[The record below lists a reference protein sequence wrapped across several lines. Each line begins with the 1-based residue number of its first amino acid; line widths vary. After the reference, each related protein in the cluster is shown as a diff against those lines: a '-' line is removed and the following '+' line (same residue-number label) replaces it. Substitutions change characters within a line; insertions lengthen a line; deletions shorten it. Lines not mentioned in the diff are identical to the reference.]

1 MDLSAPETGRFGTA
15 FDRLGIERAWTR
27 TRGGQVVI
35 GIVDRGVQA
44 DHPLLGPNIRREPA
58 HAQFATGEHEIPG
71 THAAGVAAGRACGAA
86 KFAGVAPEARIL
98 PVRIGSG
105 ASAGLLPDLA
115 HAIEYAAEMGA
126 SIINVAHRSDLSSP
140 AAMRAIQYA
149 AARNVLVVCAAG
161 ATPQTPPRK
170 DANFAPNL
178 ITVAPVGERG
188 ESPNYSPP
196 ADIAAPAF
204 ARVPQWRGSGHVTV
218 RDDALGAPYVS
229 GCAALVKAQNP
240 GWGYHELKEHM
251 LASAALLPDLEHA
264 SSGGRA
270 LSVANAVL
278 GPLDLVSEPNLRW
291 SSLSDAVVRWT
302 LRYRSAYCAQV
313 SVLYRPAG
321 DEHWREL
328 AAGRAG
334 NLKLVVPAEAMRR
347 SAGTMRLACRGSNFY
362 SEEMALTIE

>member
-1 MDLSAPETGRFGTA
+1 MDLSAAEIGRFGTA

-44 DHPLLGPNIRREPA
+44 DHPLLGPNIRREHAHSHPA
-58 HAQFATGEHEIPG
+58 PGEHEIPG
-71 THAAGVAAGRACGAA
+71 THAAGVAAGRACDVE

-105 ASAGLLPDLA
+105 AGAQAPDLA

-126 SIINVAHRSDLSSP
+126 SIINVPSGSDLSLP
-140 AAMRAIQYA
+140 ATMRAIQYA
-149 AARNVLVVCAAG
+149 AARNVLVVCAAP
-161 ATPQTPPRK
+161 AAPQTRPRK
-170 DANFAPNL
+170 DDALVPNL
-178 ITVAPVGERG
+178 ITVASVGEHG
-188 ESPNYSPP
+188 GSPNYSPT

-204 ARVPQWRGSGHVTV
+204 ARVPQWRGSGHVSV
-218 RDDALGAPYVS
+218 HDEGLGAPYVS

-240 GWGYHELKEHM
+240 GWGYHELKEHL
-251 LASAALLPDLEHA
+251 LASAARFPDLEHA
-264 SSGGRA
+264 STGGRA

-278 GPLDLVSEPNLRW
+278 GPLELVSEPNLRW
-291 SSLSDAVVRWT
+291 STLNDAVVHWT

-313 SVLYRPAG
+313 SVLYRPKG

-334 NLKLVVPAEAMRR
+334 NQQLVVPAEAMRR
-347 SAGTMRLACRGSNFY
+347 SSGTLRLACRGSNFY
-362 SEEMALTIE
+362 SEEVALTIA